1 MRRHALVRNAPG
13 AAMTLIE
20 AARAARNALGNLIDA
35 QNGPPLIDQ
44 ADEWDCAMHE
54 AHAAIDALRAA
65 IEAAEK
71 AEPVAYRVE
80 CRWAD
85 PALDQT
91 WHKYVD
97 CTSRDAAEF
106 VRSRFRVPGDMET
119 RIVPMYAG
127 TPEESR

>member
-1 MRRHALVRNAPG
+1 MSIILRALREARS
-13 AAMTLIE
+13 MIE
-20 AARAARNALGNLIDA
+20 IERLRA
-35 QNGPPLIDQ
+35 
-44 ADEWDCAMHE
+44 
-54 AHAAIDALRAA
+54 ALRAA
-65 IEAAEK
+65 ERAEQV
-71 AEPVAYRVE
+71 EPVAYRVE